1 MLRVTCSAV
10 CDEAGKLDLSG
21 REEKGLLSK
30 YQRKK
35 PGAGGDSIS
44 EMLLE
49 AAAAGAAPGHE
60 RVLPGSGWRKRA
72 ANPHTEPH
80 CCPRVNEKDVSVL
93 WMDLGGLPRRTKSLL

>member
-1 MLRVTCSAV
+1 MLRVTCSAI
-10 CDEAGKLDLSG
+10 CEEAGKLGPPLWRG
-21 REEKGLLSK
+21 GKRTACLRNIRE
-30 YQRKK
+30 K
-35 PGAGGDSIS
+35 PGAGGDSVS

-80 CCPRVNEKDVSVL
+80 CCPRGE
-93 WMDLGGLPRRTKSLL
+93 

>member
-1 MLRVTCSAV
+1 MLRVTCSAI
-10 CDEAGKLDLSG
+10 CEEAGKLGPPLWQG
-21 REEKGLLSK
+21 GKRTACFRNIRE
-30 YQRKK
+30 K

-72 ANPHTEPH
+72 ASPHTEPQ
-80 CCPRVNEKDVSVL
+80 CCPSGE
-93 WMDLGGLPRRTKSLL
+93 